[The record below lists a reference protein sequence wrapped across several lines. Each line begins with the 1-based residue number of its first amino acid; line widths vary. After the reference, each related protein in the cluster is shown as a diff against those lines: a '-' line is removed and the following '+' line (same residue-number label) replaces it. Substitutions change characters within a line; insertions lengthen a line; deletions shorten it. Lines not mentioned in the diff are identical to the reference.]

1 MNKNTLL
8 CIFAILLGSLGL
20 NGCSTATPVVI
31 SEWRN
36 PAHAPGS
43 LQRVMIGGPSGNLS
57 VRRNFEDEFVAQLA
71 PLGVQGLP
79 SYRYIPEN
87 DEVQEISL
95 RAAAQKA
102 GVDGL
107 LFMRT
112 VKVEEKT
119 KYPAVGPE
127 IGFGVFGSN
136 AAAGWSGIPGA
147 SSGPYRYNENTTE
160 TVLHDLVKNEVVW
173 TGTIIT
179 TDQRNAQAAIQS
191 YVQAVTKSLVAQNL
205 VPKK

>member
-1 MNKNTLL
+1 MKHNPLVGIL
-8 CIFAILLGSLGL
+8 AILLTGLAL
-20 NGCSTATPVVI
+20 NGCSTATPVVV

-36 PAHAPGS
+36 PMHAPGS
-43 LQRVMIGGPSGNLS
+43 LQRVMIGGPGENLS

-87 DEVQEISL
+87 DAVHEISL

-102 GVDGL
+102 GADGL

-136 AAAGWSGIPGA
+136 AAVGWSGVPGG
-147 SSGPYRYNENTTE
+147 SGPYRYNEYTTE
-160 TVLHDLVKNEVVW
+160 TVLYDVVKKDLVW
-173 TGTIIT
+173 TGTVT
-179 TDQRNAQAAIQS
+179 TADPRNAQAAIKS
-191 YVQAVTKSLVAQNL
+191 YVEAVTKSLAAQNL
-205 VPKK
+205 LPKN

>member
-1 MNKNTLL
+1 MEHRSLL
-8 CIFAILLGSLGL
+8 HILAILCTGL
-20 NGCSTATPVVI
+20 ALAGCSTAAPVVV

-36 PAHAPGS
+36 PAQAPGS
-43 LQRVMIGGPSGNLS
+43 LQRIMIGGPSGNLS

-87 DEVQEISL
+87 EDVQEISL

-102 GVDGL
+102 GADGL

-136 AAAGWSGIPGA
+136 AAVGWSGIPGG
-147 SSGPYRYNENTTE
+147 SGPYRYNEYTTE
-160 TVLHDLVKNEVVW
+160 TVLYDAVKNDLVW
-173 TGTIIT
+173 TGTVRT
-179 TDQRNAQAAIQS
+179 ADPRNAQTAIQS
-191 YVQAVTKSLVAQNL
+191 YVQAITKSLAAQNL
-205 VPKK
+205 LPKR